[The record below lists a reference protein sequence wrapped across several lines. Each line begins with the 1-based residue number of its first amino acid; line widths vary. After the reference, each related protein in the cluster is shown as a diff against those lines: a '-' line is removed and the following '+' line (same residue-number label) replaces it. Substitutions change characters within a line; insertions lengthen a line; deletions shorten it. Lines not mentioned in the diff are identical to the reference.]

1 MDNDY
6 IKEDFGLSG
15 MLKMGAEVKITP
27 QFAIRAGGAWQHSP
41 AKSTLLYDEKGD
53 GVMALNE
60 ISTAGTNTAY
70 TVDRNVGYVT
80 VCLGYRFTPN
90 FYADLACVYRM
101 QKEDA
106 YSFSNIYDGDGN
118 VLVESVPATLKTNT
132 TKVALTLGYKF

>member
-80 VCLGYRFTPN
+80 VGLGYRFTPN
-90 FYADLACVYRM
+90 FYADLACEIGRAHV
-101 QKEDA
+101 
-106 YSFSNIYDGDGN
+106 
-118 VLVESVPATLKTNT
+118 
-132 TKVALTLGYKF
+132 

>member
-80 VCLGYRFTPN
+80 VGLGYRFTPN

-101 QKEDA
+101 QKEDV
-106 YSFSNIYDGDGN
+106 YPFSNIYDGDGN
-118 VLVESVPATLKTNT
+118 VLVESIPATLKTNT

>member
-80 VCLGYRFTPN
+80 VGLCGFGLRLSDAKRRCLFFLEY
-90 FYADLACVYRM
+90 L
-101 QKEDA
+101 
-106 YSFSNIYDGDGN
+106 
-118 VLVESVPATLKTNT
+118 
-132 TKVALTLGYKF
+132 

>member
-53 GVMALNE
+53 GVMA
-60 ISTAGTNTAY
+60 
-70 TVDRNVGYVT
+70 
-80 VCLGYRFTPN
+80 
-90 FYADLACVYRM
+90 
-101 QKEDA
+101 
-106 YSFSNIYDGDGN
+106 
-118 VLVESVPATLKTNT
+118 
-132 TKVALTLGYKF
+132 

>member
-1 MDNDY
+1 VDNDY

-80 VCLGYRFTPN
+80 VGLGYR
-90 FYADLACVYRM
+90 
-101 QKEDA
+101 
-106 YSFSNIYDGDGN
+106 
-118 VLVESVPATLKTNT
+118 
-132 TKVALTLGYKF
+132 

>member
-53 GVMALNE
+53 IIKE
-60 ISTAGTNTAY
+60 INDVS
-70 TVDRNVGYVT
+70 
-80 VCLGYRFTPN
+80 VCT
-90 FYADLACVYRM
+90 
-101 QKEDA
+101 
-106 YSFSNIYDGDGN
+106 I
-118 VLVESVPATLKTNT
+118 
-132 TKVALTLGYKF
+132 